1 MALTSGVLEYFDES
15 GNVMAQRLPEAGSGE
30 FKMGTYVVVRES
42 QEAVF
47 FRDGQMLDT
56 LGPGRHQIT
65 TANLPLITKLFSLV
79 TTGGESPFKA
89 ELYFVSKQPF
99 LNEGWGTD
107 QPILFRDK
115 EFGMVRLRAF
125 GICSH
130 RIIDNNLFINKVV
143 GTRGRY
149 ARDDAKDFIRNI
161 IVGRLND
168 ALGEVME
175 TILDLPKYYDE
186 VGVAMKS
193 KVRDDLEKYGI
204 EIVDFIIKAITPP
217 EEVQKAIDERTS
229 MGAIGNMQ
237 QYMMFKAAKSMQDA
251 ANNQGGGAGMGM
263 GMGWYRHGYDDARN
277 DGRCFHARH
286 AATDAAR
293 YATTDAT
300 RHAAARAV
308 GPARSASRRWNI
320 LYQLW
325 NAESGRRQ
333 ILWQLRKQDGRLT
346 PETHVVRISPCSP
359 ADGQGAFFFQ
369 TLYSVV

>member
-130 RIIDNNLFINKVV
+130 RIVDNNLFINKVV

-186 VGVAMKS
+186 VGVAMKA

-263 GMGWYRHGYDDARN
+263 GMGAGIGMGMMMPGMMA
-277 DGRCFHARH
+277 
-286 AATDAAR
+286 
-293 YATTDAT
+293 
-300 RHAAARAV
+300 
-308 GPARSASRRWNI
+308 
-320 LYQLW
+320 
-325 NAESGRRQ
+325 
-333 ILWQLRKQDGRLT
+333 
-346 PETHVVRISPCSP
+346 
-359 ADGQGAFFFQ
+359 GAFMPGMQPGMQQPVQPGMPQPGAVPPAQPAPAAGGGAFCTNCGTQNSPGAKFCGNCGNKMGP
-369 TLYSVV
+369 

>member
-263 GMGWYRHGYDDARN
+263 GMGAGIGMGMMMPGMMA
-277 DGRCFHARH
+277 
-286 AATDAAR
+286 
-293 YATTDAT
+293 
-300 RHAAARAV
+300 
-308 GPARSASRRWNI
+308 
-320 LYQLW
+320 
-325 NAESGRRQ
+325 
-333 ILWQLRKQDGRLT
+333 
-346 PETHVVRISPCSP
+346 
-359 ADGQGAFFFQ
+359 GAFMPGMQQPMQPGMQQPMQPGMQQPVQSAQPEAPAAGGTFCTNCGTQNPAGAKFCGNCGNKMGG
-369 TLYSVV
+369 